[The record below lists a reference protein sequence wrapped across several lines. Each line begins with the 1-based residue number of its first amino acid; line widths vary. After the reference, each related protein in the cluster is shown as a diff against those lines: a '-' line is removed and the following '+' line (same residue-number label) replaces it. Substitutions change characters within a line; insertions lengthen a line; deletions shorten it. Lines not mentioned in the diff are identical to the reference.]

1 MLTLQRELLTTL
13 LHPVSKSRKGGDS
26 HVSAG
31 QASSVHPPAAP
42 RLPAVAERVEVS
54 VHPVRALK
62 FARAQGTRFVS
73 ELKEFLRFPSVS
85 SQPERAGD
93 VSKCANWLA
102 RHLQAIGLERV
113 RIIPTRGNP
122 IVYASWLRAPGRP
135 TLIIYGHYDVIP
147 GEPASAWHTPPFT
160 PTVKNRNVHA
170 RGAADDKGQLF
181 SHVKALESWLR
192 TERSLPVNVKCIFEG
207 EEEIGSPHLTSFIA
221 RNQRALRADAA
232 VISDTRML
240 APDRPAL
247 SYAQRGGL
255 RAELK
260 ITGPRHELHSGNF
273 GGAVLNPVQALCEM
287 IASLHDTHGHVA
299 IPGFYDDVRHWGEK
313 ERAFMA
319 RTGPTDHEI
328 LQDAQVERGWGES
341 GFSLY
346 ERTTIRPALTL
357 NGMAGGHYGHGSK
370 SIIAASA
377 IAKLGFRLVPDQ
389 NPQKIAQLFRDH
401 IARITPAAVHSSV
414 RTFAPIE
421 PALVDRNHPALKAAA
436 FAYKKGFGSPPVFI
450 RSGGSIPVVN
460 TFQQILGCPAV
471 LMGFGLPDDQIH
483 GPNEKF
489 HLPNFYKA
497 IATSIWYLAAAAKLR
512 SAQSLQRKMEWRT
525 Q

>member
-1 MLTLQRELLTTL
+1 MRL
-13 LHPVSKSRKGGDS
+13 
-26 HVSAG
+26 VSA
-31 QASSVHPPAAP
+31 
-42 RLPAVAERVEVS
+42 LNY
-54 VHPVRALK
+54 
-62 FARAQGTRFVS
+62 ARSCQSKFVS

-93 VSKCANWLA
+93 LRKCASWLA
-102 RHLQAIGLERV
+102 RHLQGIGLERV
-113 RIIPTRGNP
+113 SIIPTRGNP
-122 IVYASWLRAPGRP
+122 IVYGSWLRATGRP

-147 GEPASAWHTPPFT
+147 GEPVRAWKTPPFT
-160 PTVKNRNVHA
+160 PTVKNGNVHA

-181 SHVKALESWLR
+181 CHIKALESWLQ
-192 TERSLPVNVKCIFEG
+192 TERALPVNVKCIFEG
-207 EEEIGSPHLTSFIA
+207 EEEIGSPHLTSFIT
-221 RNQRALRADAA
+221 RNRRALRADAA

-240 APDRPAL
+240 APDRPAI

-255 RAELK
+255 RAEVK

-287 IASLHDTHGHVA
+287 IASLHDTHGRVT
-299 IPGFYDDVRHWGEK
+299 IPGFYDDVRRWSDK

-319 RTGPTDHEI
+319 STGPSDQDI
-328 LQDAQVERGWGES
+328 LQDAQVEHGWGES

-357 NGMAGGHYGHGSK
+357 NGMAGGHYAHGSK

-389 NPQKIAQLFRDH
+389 DPHKIAHLFRDY
-401 IARITPAAVHSSV
+401 ITRITPAEVRSSV
-414 RTFAPIE
+414 RTYAPIE

-436 FAYKKGFGSPPVFI
+436 FAYKKGFGASPVFI

-512 SAQSLQRKMEWRT
+512 SPHSIENEREREMEGRT